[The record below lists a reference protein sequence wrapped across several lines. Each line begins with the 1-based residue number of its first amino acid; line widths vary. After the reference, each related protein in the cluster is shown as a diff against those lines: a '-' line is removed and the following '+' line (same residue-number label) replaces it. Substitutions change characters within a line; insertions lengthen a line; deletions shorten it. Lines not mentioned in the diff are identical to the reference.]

1 MKGIGKVKV
10 CRTND
15 ISQKN
20 PFLKTIINSIANMW
34 SIESMHYGKMKG
46 IGKVQVCRSNDIYQK
61 NPFLKS
67 KLFYK
72 THFIYKLE
80 LFLQI

>member
-1 MKGIGKVKV
+1 MHQATLAFGSD
-10 CRTND
+10 N
-15 ISQKN
+15 S
-20 PFLKTIINSIANMW
+20 KTRVSGCIHTV
-34 SIESMHYGKMKG
+34 HYGKMEG
-46 IGKVQVCRSNDIYQK
+46 IGKVQVWRSNDIYQK

-72 THFIYKLE
+72 RHFIFKLE

>member
-1 MKGIGKVKV
+1 
-10 CRTND
+10 
-15 ISQKN
+15 
-20 PFLKTIINSIANMW
+20 
-34 SIESMHYGKMKG
+34 MHYGKMDG
-46 IGKVQVCRSNDIYQK
+46 IGKVQVCKSNDIYQK

-67 KLFYK
+67 KLYYK

>member
-1 MKGIGKVKV
+1 MKNGNK
-10 CRTND
+10 RRPQT
-15 ISQKN
+15 
-20 PFLKTIINSIANMW
+20 L
-34 SIESMHYGKMKG
+34 HYGKMKG
-46 IGKVQVCRSNDIYQK
+46 IGKVQVCKSNDIYQK

-72 THFIYKLE
+72 RHFIYKLE

>member
-1 MKGIGKVKV
+1 M
-10 CRTND
+10 
-15 ISQKN
+15 S
-20 PFLKTIINSIANMW
+20 FMNSGLLITQTL
-34 SIESMHYGKMKG
+34 HYGKMDG
-46 IGKVQVCRSNDIYQK
+46 IGKVQVCKSNDIYQK

-72 THFIYKLE
+72 RHFIYKLE

>member
-1 MKGIGKVKV
+1 MKSTKVYNV
-10 CRTND
+10 FQF
-15 ISQKN
+15 SQKA
-20 PFLKTIINSIANMW
+20 P
-34 SIESMHYGKMKG
+34 MHYGKMDG
-46 IGKVQVCRSNDIYQK
+46 IGKVQVCKSNDIYQK

-72 THFIYKLE
+72 RHFIYKLE